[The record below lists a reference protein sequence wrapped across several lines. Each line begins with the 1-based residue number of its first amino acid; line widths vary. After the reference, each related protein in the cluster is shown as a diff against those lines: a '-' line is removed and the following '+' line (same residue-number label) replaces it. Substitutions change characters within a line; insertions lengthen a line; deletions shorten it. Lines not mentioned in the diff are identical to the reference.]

1 MNYFLDLIPSKK
13 FIENLGEYYSNI
25 NKKINIV
32 LNVYIKQLPS
42 MNINKYL
49 YIDIND
55 YKKIIEKLKKYN
67 FQINIIF
74 DTFCLGN
81 KEFSEQGNEIL
92 EIIYDI
98 LQEKPEYFTITN
110 NFYYRYIKT
119 NFDNVKLIYSEYAEI
134 NNVQK
139 INRYLEDLESSGV
152 KLDTLLLKDRKQMKY
167 ISSKF
172 DKNNIYINVNKR
184 GYKNNI
190 YKDTLNNNI
199 AHYIQKEEWENI
211 DKLLTQYKKECEK
224 QGQQMVEL
232 NKEDIDYLIGL
243 GFNNLWYYDTENNPD
258 KYLQDIQN
266 FLNVETLQFTA

>member
-1 MNYFLDLIPSKK
+1 MNYFLDLIPLKT
-13 FIENLGEYYSNI
+13 FIEELSKYNNQNNI
-25 NKKINIV
+25 ILNI
-32 LNVYIKQLPS
+32 YIKQLPS
-42 MNINKYL
+42 MNINKFL
-49 YIDIND
+49 YIDIKD
-55 YKKIIEKLKKYN
+55 YEKIIREIRKNN
-67 FQINIIF
+67 FKINIVF

-81 KEFSEQGNEIL
+81 KEFSIQGREIL
-92 EIIYDI
+92 ETLDKVMK
-98 LQEKPEYFTITN
+98 EKPEFVTITN

-119 NFDNVKLIYSEYAEI
+119 HYENVKLICSEYTEI

-211 DKLLTQYKKECEK
+211 EKLLTQYKKECEK